1 MEINRDQ
8 RMLAVEKL
16 RECLGTLRGQTVGL
30 LGLAFKPNTDDL
42 RDAPSLDIARLLLS
56 KGAHVR
62 AYDPAAMPRA
72 KLILPELECKKNSY
86 AVAARADAVII
97 VTEWN
102 EFRHL
107 DMARLRRSMRRPV
120 LIDGRNIYDPVRM
133 RSIGFVY
140 RGIGRN

>member
-16 RECLGTLRGQTVGL
+16 RECLGTLRGQIVGL

-42 RDAPSLDIARLLLS
+42 REAPSIDIARLLLS
-56 KGAHVR
+56 KGAVVR
-62 AYDPAAMPRA
+62 AYDPAAMSRA
-72 KLILPELECKKNSY
+72 KQVLPDLEYKKSAY
-86 AVAARADAVII
+86 GVASGADAVII

-107 DMARLRRSMRRPV
+107 DMGRLRRSMRRPV
-120 LIDGRNIYDPVRM
+120 LIDGRNIYDPERM
-133 RSIGFVY
+133 RGIGFVY